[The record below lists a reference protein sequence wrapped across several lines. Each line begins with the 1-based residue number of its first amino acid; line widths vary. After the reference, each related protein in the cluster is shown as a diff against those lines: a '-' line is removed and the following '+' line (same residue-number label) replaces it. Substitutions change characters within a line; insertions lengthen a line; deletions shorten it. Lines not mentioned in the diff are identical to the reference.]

1 MSDIY
6 SPEAEFFG
14 ADVVLKPVS
23 GTDGAQKRARWAVFE
38 RRSGTDFCA
47 EPLGT
52 VEAFRRNARDFP
64 GHSCSISVEL
74 ADFVPSENRPAFFA
88 GILRIA
94 ERYFYS
100 VFSAAS
106 LSVRQPDLPEFERV
120 LFENGF
126 VRAEKT
132 SSEKSCWFVKCAS
145 DSCFTVFPMSEHI
158 LHISDGTGSF
168 CTLVRGNERALLI
181 DTSWGTANLPELV
194 KKLVRTPFSVVNT
207 HGHPDHC
214 FGNCLF
220 DEVLTPERDRDVY
233 AEIFKYSAERD
244 EYFSSEEAR
253 AYYTSL
259 PFPPFK
265 PLSAGTVFELGGV
278 TVRTVPLYS
287 HTHGSL
293 GFLVE
298 QDRILAAGDSL
309 GSLVW
314 LFMKESMPLEEC
326 IRTYESLAALEFDR
340 IIGGHA
346 KVMWKKSIVRTII
359 KNIRQTLLPGYEFGG
374 DDVKEIMGYKTGASF
389 FCDDENSSWILVS
402 DRRFENDEIN

>member
-6 SPEAEFFG
+6 STKAEFLG

-38 RRSGTDFCA
+38 TKTGTDFCA

-106 LSVRQPDLPEFERV
+106 LSVCQPESKEFECV
-120 LFENGF
+120 LLENGF
-126 VRAEKT
+126 VCAEKT
-132 SSEKSCWFVKCAS
+132 SSEKNCWFVKCAS

-168 CTLVRGNERALLI
+168 CTLVRGNKRALLI

-220 DEVLTPERDRDVY
+220 DEVFTPERDRDVY

-253 AYYTSL
+253 SYYTLL
-259 PFPPFK
+259 PFPPFR
-265 PLSAGTVFELGGV
+265 PLSAGTVFDLGGV

-293 GFLVE
+293 GFLVD
-298 QDRILAAGDSL
+298 QDRILVAGDSL

-359 KNIRQTLLPGYEFGG
+359 QNIRQTLCYDYVFSDENF
-374 DDVKEIMGYKTGASF
+374 KEIMGYKTSAAFLS
-389 FCDDENSSWILVS
+389 DDENSSWILVS